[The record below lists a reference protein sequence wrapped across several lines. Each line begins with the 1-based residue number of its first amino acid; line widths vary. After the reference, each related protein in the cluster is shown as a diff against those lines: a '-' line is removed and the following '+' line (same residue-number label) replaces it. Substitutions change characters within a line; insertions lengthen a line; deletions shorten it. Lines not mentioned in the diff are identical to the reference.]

1 MVEREE
7 AHLQRLREKDQEYNM
22 LIRKLKEKV

>member
-7 AHLQRLREKDQEYNM
+7 AHLQKLREKDAEYNNIV
-22 LIRKLKEKV
+22 LRLNQKV